1 MGATFLA
8 GGLGAMQAVYVLF
21 AARMFNR

>member
-8 GGLGAMQAVYVLF
+8 VGLGAMQAVYVQF